1 MQCCTNLPP
10 VTQNFASQEPLRD
23 QSVELWQIFHSAI
36 KLRPSEDLMTNHVS
50 LLKHLPYSSP
60 TTSLIATFQF
70 GQFCDWFP
78 GCYRQQGPQRCFETE
93 AFNLHEKSKL
103 TLDWL
108 FQIKLLHC
116 HSSARWWSIHM
127 LLSVEPGNF
136 KGKTVQFRQRRV
148 WEMIIDSQSHISVIK
163 RKFCCLIL
171 LFYGLID
178 VPFQP

>member
-1 MQCCTNLPP
+1 MAGSNC
-10 VTQNFASQEPLRD
+10 APLKI
-23 QSVELWQIFHSAI
+23 LWQITF
-36 KLRPSEDLMTNHVS
+36 R
-50 LLKHLPYSSP
+50 SSNICP
-60 TTSLIATFQF
+60 TRHQQIATFQF

-136 KGKTVQFRQRRV
+136 KGKTVQFRQKKGLRWPLIASQIFLSLNACFPV
-148 WEMIIDSQSHISVIK
+148 W
-163 RKFCCLIL
+163 FCCFMVSLLAFSPKTDIIFSGSFLMKLNEQFYLYSSLIHYYDNL
-171 LFYGLID
+171 
-178 VPFQP
+178 

>member
-1 MQCCTNLPP
+1 MSHKTL
-10 VTQNFASQEPLRD
+10 SQKRKRPNCSLQGD
-23 QSVELWQIFHSAI
+23 SVLQMLQHQTAPQQILWQITF
-36 KLRPSEDLMTNHVS
+36 R
-50 LLKHLPYSSP
+50 SSNICP
-60 TTSLIATFQF
+60 TRHQQIASFQF
-70 GQFCDWFP
+70 RQFCDWFR

-136 KGKTVQFRQRRV
+136 YGKTVQFRQRRV
-148 WEMIIDSQSHISVIK
+148 WEMTTDSQLHISVIK
-163 RKFCCLIL
+163 RKFS
-171 LFYGLID
+171 
-178 VPFQP
+178 